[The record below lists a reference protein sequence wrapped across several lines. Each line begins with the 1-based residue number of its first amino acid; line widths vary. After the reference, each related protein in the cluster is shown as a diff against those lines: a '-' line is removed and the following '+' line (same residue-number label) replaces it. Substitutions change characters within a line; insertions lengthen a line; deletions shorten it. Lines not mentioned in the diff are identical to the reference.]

1 MPEILGKASIL
12 PYKRRQKIITVQWIF
27 GGQIF
32 YFPI

>member
-12 PYKRRQKIITVQWIF
+12 PCKGRQKIITVQWNF
-27 GGQIF
+27 GGHIF